1 MTDKTYQYPFQNP
14 DLPLAE
20 RVEDLVSRFTLDEK
34 IELMCQFQTEVPRLG
49 VNKYKHGT
57 EGAHGVA
64 WLGEATSFPQ
74 NTGLACT
81 WNPELMRQI
90 GSVIGDEARVYY
102 QRNPEVNGLTIWAP
116 TVDMERDPR
125 WGRTEEAYGEDPH
138 LTGALTTE
146 LIKGLQGDHPFYY
159 KAVAT
164 LKHFYG
170 NNNEVGRGSDSV
182 SIDPRNKREY
192 YLKAFERTFREGRA
206 GSMMTAYNGINGTPC
221 NLNSEVN
228 DIVKGEW
235 EMDGFVVGD
244 AGDVMGT
251 VLDHRYVESYA
262 EAVAG
267 TIKAGIDSMTDDQPI
282 MFQALRN
289 ALEQGLLAESDLD
302 RALRNAFRVRF
313 RLGEFDPEERNPYSN
328 VPEAKLCAPEHA
340 ALSLTATRESIV
352 LLKNEGLLPLP
363 QSLSSVAVV
372 GPLANEA
379 ITDWYS
385 GTPPYRVT
393 PLQGIKEK
401 MGDRPVEFGT
411 GLDRIRLRSAATGQY
426 VRITSSEG
434 AEAVLTASGDSAAEA
449 AVFERADWGWGSNTL
464 RLAETGKFVTETD
477 SGLLTATA
485 NEASGWFVKEAFD
498 FHAASGG
505 TVELK
510 AWNGRPIVL
519 NDRGGLMAVG
529 ENVFDNAIKV
539 DSKLPGEKWI
549 VEIVES
555 GIEQAVKA
563 AKAADTAVVFV
574 GNNPFINAKETI
586 DRADIV
592 LPPAQQAL
600 IQAVRAANPNTVV
613 VIVGSYPF
621 VVNWE
626 NEHVPSILF
635 TSHAAQELGHA
646 VTDVLFGDYN
656 PAGRLNM
663 TWYQSVDQLPD
674 LKDYDI
680 IKGKRT
686 YQYFD
691 GEVLYPF
698 GHGLSYSTF
707 EYSGLKLDRT
717 AVAQDGEVQVSFDVR
732 NAGKMAGDEVPQLYV
747 RIGKSRVQRPLMTL
761 KGFTRLHLQPGESKR
776 VTFTLKAE
784 ELAFWDVTRDRY
796 CVESGEYTVMVGPS
810 SGVIALTAALRVDG
824 ETVPPRSLREHVRA
838 VNYDDYEQVFLDECC
853 EGGESIRLKAES
865 GWIAFRDVELG
876 EATSRFEARVS
887 GNLKGGEIAVTLDSP
902 DGEVVM
908 SCKLLPTGGRQAWT
922 TVTAEAADSLSGRH
936 DVYLHLQGEAQIS
949 WFRLN

>member
-1 MTDKTYQYPFQNP
+1 MDNTNQYPFQNP

-20 RVEDLVSRFTLDEK
+20 RVDDLISRFTPDEK

-49 VNKYKHGT
+49 VKKYKHGT
-57 EGAHGVA
+57 EGAHGMA
-64 WLGEATSFPQ
+64 WLGEATAFPQ

-81 WNPELMRQI
+81 WNPELLRKI
-90 GSVIGDEARVYY
+90 GSVIGDEARVFF
-102 QRNPEVNGLTIWAP
+102 QRNPEINGLTIWAP

-146 LIKGLQGDHPFYY
+146 LVKGLQGDHPFYY

-170 NNNEVGRGSDSV
+170 NNNEIDRGCESV
-182 SIDPRNKREY
+182 SIDRRNKREY
-192 YLKAFERTFREGRA
+192 YLKAFERTFCEGRA

-221 NLNSEVN
+221 NFNHEVN

-235 EMDGFVVGD
+235 NMDGFVVGD

-251 VLDHRYVESYA
+251 VMEHRYVESYA

-267 TIKAGIDSMTDDQPI
+267 SIKAGIDSMTDDQPI

-289 ALEQGLLAESDLD
+289 ALEQGLLTEADLD
-302 RALRNAFRVRF
+302 HALRNAFRVRF

-328 VPEAKLCAPEHA
+328 MPEEKLCAPEHA
-340 ALSLTATRESIV
+340 ALSLTATRESVV
-352 LLKNEGLLPLP
+352 LLKNEGLLPL
-363 QSLSSVAVV
+363 SRDLGSIAVI
-372 GPLANEA
+372 GPLADEA
-379 ITDWYS
+379 FTDWYS

-393 PLQGIKEK
+393 PLQGVKEK
-401 MGDRPVEFGT
+401 MADRPVQFGT
-411 GLDRIRLRSAATGQY
+411 GLDRIRLRSAASGKY
-426 VRITSSEG
+426 VCVTSGEG
-434 AEAVLTASGDSAAEA
+434 AEAVLAATCDHEADA
-449 AVFERADWGWGSNTL
+449 AVFERNDWGWGSITL
-464 RLAETGKFVTETD
+464 RSVDTGKYVTETEN
-477 SGLLTATA
+477 GLLTATS
-485 NEASGWFVKEAFD
+485 NEASGWFVKEVFG
-498 FHAASGG
+498 FGQASSGK
-505 TVELK
+505 VEMK

-519 NDRGGLMAVG
+519 NERGGLIAVG
-529 ENVFDNAIKV
+529 ENVFDNAVKA
-539 DSKLPGEKWI
+539 DTNLPGEKWI
-549 VEIVES
+549 VEIVEN
-555 GIEQAVKA
+555 GIEQAVNA
-563 AKAADTAVVFV
+563 AKLAETAIVFV

-600 IQAVRAANPNTVV
+600 IQAVRAANPHTVV

-621 VVNWE
+621 AVHWE
-626 NEHVPSILF
+626 NDHVPSILF
-635 TSHAAQELGHA
+635 TAHAAQELGHA
-646 VTDVLFGDYN
+646 VADVLFGDYN

-663 TWYQSVDQLPD
+663 TWYESVDQLPD

-691 GEVLYPF
+691 GKVLYPF
-698 GHGLSYSTF
+698 GHGLSYTTF
-707 EYSGLKLDRT
+707 EYSGLTMDQTKVDK
-717 AVAQDGEVQVSFDVR
+717 DGEVNVSFDVR
-732 NAGKMAGDEVPQLYV
+732 NAGTVAGDEVPQLYV
-747 RIGKSRVQRPLMTL
+747 RIEQSRVPRPLKTL

-796 CVESGEYTVMVGPS
+796 CVESGEYTIMVGPS
-810 SGVIALTAALRVDG
+810 SGSVAAAATFTVDG
-824 ETVPPRSLREHVRA
+824 ETVPPRSLREPVQA
-838 VNYDDYEQVFLDECC
+838 VNYDDYDGVFLDECR
-853 EGGESIRLKAES
+853 EGGESIRLKQNG
-865 GWIAFRDVELG
+865 GWIAFRDVEFG
-876 EATSRFEARVS
+876 EGASRFEARVS
-887 GNLKGGEIAVTLDSP
+887 GNLRGGEIHVTLDAPESESIVTCP
-902 DGEVVM
+902 I
-908 SCKLLPTGGRQAWT
+908 LPTGGRQAWT
-922 TVTAEAADSLSGRH
+922 TVTAKAAAGLSGRH

-949 WFRLN
+949 WFRLF